1 MVDTPHE
8 SSEPDAIARVRRIRV
23 AVIGGGIAG
32 LVAAL
37 EWARIGASVT
47 VFEAQDRLGGAIET
61 RELDDLP
68 VDVVADTLPLRDA
81 TVVALLAEL
90 GLSDAVEAAAAHSA
104 WVAGLPGAVGA
115 APLPADTTLGIPAN
129 PWADDVRRVI
139 GWSGA
144 WRAFVDRLRPPLTI
158 GHERSLGRLVRTR
171 MGDRVVD
178 RLVAPVTW
186 GLYGVHPDDIDVD
199 AAAPGLSAA
208 LTRVGSLSGAVTAQ
222 AGGSGPDAVRAPAPP
237 SRGTLRG
244 GLGLLVDALAQ
255 RLAELDATAVTSAD
269 VSALTRRD
277 GVWHLDVEAGALTGT
292 DRGAVPGAP
301 GVPGAPD
308 APRLADVVV
317 LATGASAAASLLASA
332 GIAIPAPAAPPAR
345 DVVTLVVDA
354 PALDA
359 APRGRAVYPVRTPGG
374 RAAEPAAAAVVHA
387 TADWPWLAA
396 AAGPGRHV
404 LRVTLDG
411 PSTASDDAAITRATR
426 AAGDLLGVPLPAPRA
441 AAVRRVAPAL
451 PASVIGR
458 AERAEGA
465 RAAAADVPAL
475 AIVGSWASGSG
486 IGQVVGDAIAQI
498 DRQRRSVLWSDTAEM
513 DDTGDVTGS
522 DAAS

>member
-8 SSEPDAIARVRRIRV
+8 ASEPAIARVRRIRV

-115 APLPADTTLGIPAN
+115 APSFPADTTLGIPAN

-158 GHERSLGRLVRTR
+158 GHERSLGRLVRAR

-186 GLYGVHPDDIDVD
+186 GLYSVHPDDIDVD

-222 AGGSGPDAVRAPAPP
+222 AGGSGPDAVRAPPCP
-237 SRGTLRG
+237 QRSTLRG
-244 GLGLLVDALAQ
+244 GLRPARRRAGAG
-255 RLAELDATAVTSAD
+255 LAEGTDATAVTSAD

-277 GVWHLDVEAGALTGT
+277 GVWHLDVEPGALTGT
-292 DRGAVPGAP
+292 DRGDVPGT
-301 GVPGAPD
+301 GVPRRAGRCSAS
-308 APRLADVVV
+308 ADVVV
-317 LATGASAAASLLASA
+317 LATGASAAASSSRRRAS
-332 GIAIPAPAAPPAR
+332 PSRRPPRRPPAM
-345 DVVTLVVDA
+345 
-354 PALDA
+354 
-359 APRGRAVYPVRTPGG
+359 
-374 RAAEPAAAAVVHA
+374 
-387 TADWPWLAA
+387 
-396 AAGPGRHV
+396 
-404 LRVTLDG
+404 
-411 PSTASDDAAITRATR
+411 S
-426 AAGDLLGVPLPAPRA
+426 
-441 AAVRRVAPAL
+441 
-451 PASVIGR
+451 
-458 AERAEGA
+458 
-465 RAAAADVPAL
+465 
-475 AIVGSWASGSG
+475 
-486 IGQVVGDAIAQI
+486 
-498 DRQRRSVLWSDTAEM
+498 
-513 DDTGDVTGS
+513 
-522 DAAS
+522 

>member
-8 SSEPDAIARVRRIRV
+8 TSEPDAIARVRRIRV

-104 WVAGLPGAVGA
+104 WVAELPGAVGA

-208 LTRVGSLSGAVTAQ
+208 LTRVGSLSGAVAAQ
-222 AGGSGPDAVRAPAPP
+222 ALGSGPDAAAAPEAS

-244 GLGLLVDALAQ
+244 GLGLLVDALAR
-255 RLAELDATAVTSAD
+255 RLAELDATAVTSAA
-269 VSALTRRD
+269 VSALTHRD
-277 GVWHLDVEAGALTGT
+277 GVWHLDVESVAPTGT
-292 DRGAVPGAP
+292 DRGDVPGAP
-301 GVPGAPD
+301 GVPD

-345 DVVTLVVDA
+345 AVVTLVVDA

-441 AAVRRVAPAL
+441 AAVRRAALAL

-475 AIVGSWASGSG
+475 AIVGSWVSGSG